1 MKAIWWVVTGT
12 KSAREILGGPITIAT
27 MASEAAAVSWEYL
40 WSLIAALSAMLAF
53 INILPIPALDGGH
66 LILLL
71 IEGIKRKPLS
81 VKTRLA
87 IQQVGMAI
95 LFTLIILIFYV
106 DIKRYWF

>member
-1 MKAIWWVVTGT
+1 
-12 KSAREILGGPITIAT
+12 
-27 MASEAAAVSWEYL
+27 MASEAAAVSWGYL

-66 LILLL
+66 LMLLI
-71 IEGIKRKPLS
+71 IEGIKGKPLT
-81 VKTRLA
+81 VKTKLA